1 VEKSQ
6 QPPPPPQ
13 QQRPKPSSEEVI
25 IPEEDTTPRFE
36 DVDVNAAAVEA
47 ASLAAI
53 EQRSRDNSEIA
64 NLLSELK
71 LCGGAMTSTTT
82 MQQPVESTEDLDLG
96 FDPFYETQKAFEK
109 LIQEEVSSSSLRYNN
124 NHLQQNQP
132 SQFQQL
138 VGGGNYLLIIHL
150 IINY

>member
-13 QQRPKPSSEEVI
+13 QQRPKPSSSEEVI
-25 IPEEDTTPRFE
+25 IPEADTTPHFE
-36 DVDVNAAAVEA
+36 DVVAAEA

-71 LCGGAMTSTTT
+71 LCGGAMTTTT
-82 MQQPVESTEDLDLG
+82 MQHQQPVESTEDLDLG

-124 NHLQQNQP
+124 NHLQNQP

-138 VGGGNYLLIIHL
+138 VGGGGGCPSLYLT
-150 IINY
+150 NCR